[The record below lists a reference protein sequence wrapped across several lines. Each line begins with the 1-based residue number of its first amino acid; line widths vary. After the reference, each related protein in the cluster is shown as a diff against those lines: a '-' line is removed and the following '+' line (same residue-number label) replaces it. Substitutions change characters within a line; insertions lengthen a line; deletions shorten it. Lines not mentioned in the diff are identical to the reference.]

1 MVLLVLDS
9 GPLGVVSNPSAN
21 RLTQEAL
28 EWVRAHQRAG
38 DELVIPEIAD
48 YEVRREL
55 LRAGKT
61 SSVVRLDDLCTGL
74 TYLPLTTRVMHDAA
88 SLWADARNA
97 GRPTADAAALDGDVI
112 LAAQARRAQ
121 LDFAPEPVV
130 VATSNVAHLARYTDA
145 RLWSEI

>member
-1 MVLLVLDS
+1 MLLVLDS
-9 GPLGVVSNPSAN
+9 GPLSVVSNPIAN
-21 RLTQEAL
+21 RLTQEAH
-28 EWVRAHQRAG
+28 EWVTAHQRAG
-38 DELVIPEIAD
+38 NDLAIPEIAD

-61 SSVVRLDDLCTGL
+61 SSVVRLDELHAGFL
-74 TYLPLTTRVMHDAA
+74 YLPLTTRVMHDAA

-97 GRPTADAAALDGDVI
+97 GRPTASPDALDGDVI

-145 RLWSEI
+145 RLWSDI

>member
-1 MVLLVLDS
+1 MLLILDS

-61 SSVVRLDDLCTGL
+61 SSVVRLDELLVGFL
-74 TYLPLTTRVMHDAA
+74 YLPLTTPVMHDAA

>member
-1 MVLLVLDS
+1 ML
-9 GPLGVVSNPSAN
+9 SNSKMS
-21 RLTQEAL
+21 RLSEQ
-28 EWVRAHQRAG
+28 AHHWAATRVEAG
-38 DELVIPEIAD
+38 DQLFVPEIAD

-61 SSVVRLDDLCTGL
+61 SSVARLDELRVGFL
-74 TYLPLTTRVMHDAA
+74 YLPLTTPVMHDAA

-121 LDFAPEPVV
+121 FDFAPEPVV
-130 VATSNVAHLARYTDA
+130 VATTNVAHLALYTDA